1 MRRSLQMI
9 FFINPKVQPLIMDL
23 QNERIKNIIA
33 MISQFE
39 VIHANPFTS
48 SNLHFQ
54 TLYREP
60 L

>member
-1 MRRSLQMI
+1 
-9 FFINPKVQPLIMDL
+9 MDL
-23 QNERIKNIIA
+23 QNERIQNIIA

-39 VIHANPFTS
+39 VIHADPFTK